1 MQHVIEEMRIVEEG
15 DKAKLTLEPEPK
27 SEPKPPSE
35 ATSKMDPEQA
45 DHPSPTSGVMPEH
58 SSTISSTLTPS
69 KQITLALPLDMDI
82 A

>member
-1 MQHVIEEMRIVEEG
+1 MLNMEVDGLQHVIEEMRIVEEG

-45 DHPSPTSGVMPEH
+45 DHPSPTPRHGH
-58 SSTISSTLTPS
+58 SLE
-69 KQITLALPLDMDI
+69 KL
-82 A
+82 